1 MIASLVSRLRGAV
14 TLAAAVWIVGI
25 PLPTAAHETGVPFV
39 FVGATAD
46 GGGALAIEHGFAAPI
61 ELAEDAQVGG
71 LVRYTAT
78 DPSFEPPEDEDAE
91 LFFLDDGTT
100 VRVEI
105 TAVSPGAAIKLSGV
119 ELVEVGDAVVLGTA
133 PNLHQHPVWQLT
145 LPEGATD
152 CRPISFRL
160 TTDSPTYA
168 ASESYTAYLTND
180 ETTCEIPTAPACGDP
195 DGSGSVT
202 VSDGVN
208 VLRAAAGLSSTCA
221 TEAAC
226 DVDGSGATTVTDGVN
241 VLRAAAG
248 LSADLACP
256 DL

>member
-1 MIASLVSRLRGAV
+1 MIPSLVSHLRHPLA
-14 TLAAAVWIVGI
+14 LAAVSIVAVCF
-25 PLPTAAHETGVPFV
+25 PAAAHETGVPFV

-46 GGGALAIEHGFAAPI
+46 GGGALAAEHSFAAPI
-61 ELAEDAQVGG
+61 ELAEDARVGG

-78 DPSFEPPEDEDAE
+78 DPSFEPPEDEDGD

-105 TAVSPGAAIKLSGV
+105 TAAAPGAAIKLGGV
-119 ELVEVGDAVVLGTA
+119 ELVQVGDAVVLGTA

-145 LPEGATD
+145 LPEGTRD
-152 CRPISFRL
+152 CRAISFRL
-160 TTDSPTYA
+160 TTDSPTYT

-180 ETTCEIPTAPACGDP
+180 ESTCEIPSPSGCGDP
-195 DGSGSVT
+195 DASGSVT

-221 TEAAC
+221 VVAAC
-226 DVDGSGATTVTDGVN
+226 DVDGSGAMTVTDGVN

-248 LSADLACP
+248 LSANLACP
-256 DL
+256 GL